1 MEKIIRHLVIPILVL
16 TLFGY
21 VFVRNTDSEV
31 LEPQTKTIKTVSAEF
46 IQEKHLKILAK
57 PLISRGKLYYQAPGS
72 LRWEYFTPI
81 RSILLV
87 DQGQT
92 KRYVVR
98 DQKIVEDSSAKM
110 QSMQIIMDEIA
121 MWLSGRYDENPDFI
135 VEKKDKT
142 KIMLTPAKEAFS
154 KIINRIEIHL
164 SDRPGVINSVMIHE
178 SEDSFTRLD
187 FKKVILNEKLN
198 DSVFKEI

>member
-31 LEPQTKTIKTVSAEF
+31 LEPPTKTIKTVSAEF

-98 DQKIVEDSSAKM
+98 DQKIIEDSSAKM

-135 VEKKDKT
+135 VEKQDKT
-142 KIMLTPAKEAFS
+142 TIILKPVKEAFS

-178 SEDSFTRLD
+178 SEDSFTKLD

>member
-1 MEKIIRHLVIPILVL
+1 MK
-16 TLFGY
+16 
-21 VFVRNTDSEV
+21 
-31 LEPQTKTIKTVSAEF
+31 KTIRYFLISIFVFTAIGNLLVKQADSGDIEQNKEGIKSVSAEF
-46 IQEKHLKILAK
+46 IQEKHLKILNK

-72 LRWEYFTPI
+72 LRWEYFTPV

-98 DQKIVEDSSAKM
+98 DQKIIEDSSAKM
-110 QSMQIIMDEIA
+110 QSMQIIMDEIT
-121 MWLSGRYDENPDFI
+121 MWLSGRYDENPDFA

-142 KIMLTPAKEAFS
+142 TIILKPVKEAFS

-178 SEDSFTRLD
+178 SEDSFTKLD

-198 DSVFKEI
+198 DSLFKEI